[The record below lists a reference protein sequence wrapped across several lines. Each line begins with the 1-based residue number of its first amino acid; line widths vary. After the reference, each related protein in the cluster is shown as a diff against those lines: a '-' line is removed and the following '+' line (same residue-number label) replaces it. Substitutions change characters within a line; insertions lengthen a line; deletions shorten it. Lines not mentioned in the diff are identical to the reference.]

1 MENFFIVYIHNTDT
15 FKELLINISTLFFH
29 SSYQLILTFLKVTM
43 KQYYT
48 YLSKFI
54 STNTD
59 SFRELLWHNIT
70 HIFWSLYQPILTV
83 SESYYYTISHIF
95 QNSNR
100 PTLTFHSV
108 ITKLILSENYCRIIL
123 NIFLEFTLINTKVF
137 RVTTNTFN
145 PFHAADLF
153 WYPLKASEN
162 QRFSDVFRGY
172 QKRSV
177 ARNGLRIQ

>member
-1 MENFFIVYIHNTDT
+1 
-15 FKELLINISTLFFH
+15 
-29 SSYQLILTFLKVTM
+29 M

-123 NIFLEFTLINTKVF
+123 NIFLEFTSINTKVF
-137 RVTTNTFN
+137 RELLPTLLTHFM
-145 PFHAADLF
+145 
-153 WYPLKASEN
+153 PLTSFDTPWKHQKTRGVLMFSEGIK
-162 QRFSDVFRGY
+162 SDQWHEMG
-172 QKRSV
+172 
-177 ARNGLRIQ
+177 

>member
-1 MENFFIVYIHNTDT
+1 MEDFFIVYIHNTDT

-59 SFRELLWHNIT
+59 SFRELLWQNIT

-83 SESYYYTISHIF
+83 SESYYYTTSHIF

-100 PTLTFHSV
+100 PTPTFHSV

-123 NIFLEFTLINTKVF
+123 NIFLEFTSINTKVF
-137 RVTTNTFN
+137 RELLPTLLTHFM
-145 PFHAADLF
+145 
-153 WYPLKASEN
+153 PLISFDTLWKHQKTRGFLMFSE
-162 QRFSDVFRGY
+162 GI
-172 QKRSV
+172 KRDQWHEM
-177 ARNGLRIQ
+177 G

>member
-1 MENFFIVYIHNTDT
+1 MEDFFIVYIHNTDT

-29 SSYQLILTFLKVTM
+29 SSYQLILTFLKVAM

-59 SFRELLWHNIT
+59 SFRELLWQNIT
-70 HIFWSLYQPILTV
+70 
-83 SESYYYTISHIF
+83 HIF

-123 NIFLEFTLINTKVF
+123 NIFLDFTSINTKVF
-137 RVTTNTFN
+137 RELLPTLLTHFM
-145 PFHAADLF
+145 
-153 WYPLKASEN
+153 PLISFDTLWKHQKTRGFLMFSE
-162 QRFSDVFRGY
+162 GI
-172 QKRSV
+172 KRDQWHEM
-177 ARNGLRIQ
+177 G